1 MKVATTL
8 FSVETADLLTEAG
21 RHGLTLVG
29 IANPFIELGSLEN
42 TLEFAE
48 FRQPLRILTRPK
60 TVRYWLRKLKKNE
73 WIKSFEISYMEN
85 RYAGIIRG
93 KIKGEDVEIVF
104 RTRNDLNAR
113 LYVYDRGFV
122 ITSANVSGTSLLL
135 RHAELGILVTEED
148 DERTVRV
155 VQKVF
160 EKWWEGNDADCVLL
174 YKALEWG
181 CSEEEAIKRLCQE
194 AEKRRKEERSI

>member
-8 FSVETADLLTEAG
+8 FSVETADLLIEAG
-21 RHGLTLVG
+21 KQKLILVG
-29 IANPFIELGSLEN
+29 IANPYIELGSLEH

-48 FRQPLRILTRPK
+48 GFKQPLKVLTRPK
-60 TVRYWLRKLKKNE
+60 TIRYWLKEFKKNK
-73 WIKSFEISYMEN
+73 WIKSFEVSYIEN
-85 RYAGIIRG
+85 RYTGSIKG
-93 KIKGEDVEIVF
+93 KIKGEDAEIVF

-113 LYVYDRGFV
+113 LYVYDKGFV
-122 ITSANVSGTSLLL
+122 ITSANVSGASLLL

-148 DERTVRV
+148 DERTVKV

-174 YKALEWG
+174 YKTLEWG
-181 CSEEEAIKRLCQE
+181 CSEEEAIKRL
-194 AEKRRKEERSI
+194 AEQQQQQQQ

>member
-8 FSVETADLLTEAG
+8 FSVETADLLIEAG
-21 RHGLTLVG
+21 KQKLTLVG
-29 IANPFIELGSLEN
+29 IANPYIELGSLEH

-48 FRQPLRILTRPK
+48 GFKQPLKVLTRPK
-60 TVRYWLRKLKKNE
+60 TIRYWLKEFKKNK
-73 WIKSFEISYMEN
+73 WIKSFEVSYIEN
-85 RYAGIIRG
+85 RYTGSIKG
-93 KIKGEDVEIVF
+93 KIKGGDAEIVF

-113 LYVYDRGFV
+113 LYVYDKGFV
-122 ITSANVSGTSLLL
+122 ITSANVSGASLLL

-148 DERTVRV
+148 DERTVKV

-174 YKALEWG
+174 YKTLEWS
-181 CSEEEAIKRLCQE
+181 CSEEEAIKRLVEQQQ
-194 AEKRRKEERSI
+194 RQ